1 MIHSTTGT
9 RDMQTVELSLRI
21 LYRPVEEKLP
31 EILNNL
37 GIDYDERVIPSIGNE
52 VLKSVVAQYNADQL
66 LTQREKVSL
75 EIRDI
80 LSKRAKEFDINLDDV
95 SITHLQFSREFAQA
109 IEQKQVAQQM
119 AERSKFIV
127 MVREQEK
134 EAAILKAEGD
144 AQAAQLVAE
153 AMAKYGQGLVAIRK
167 IEAAQH
173 IMESLRDSGNVTF
186 LSGNA
191 LNMVNIPGAG
201 MGGR

>member
-9 RDMQTVELSLRI
+9 RDLQTVELSLRI
-21 LYRPVEEKLP
+21 LFRPQEEKLA

-75 EIRDI
+75 EIRDS
-80 LSKRAKEFDINLDDV
+80 LAKRAKEFDIILDDV

-109 IEQKQVAQQM
+109 IEQKQVAQQN
-119 AERSKFIV
+119 AEKSKFLV
-127 MVREQEK
+127 MIREQEK

-144 AQAAQLVAE
+144 STAALLLSE
-153 AMAKYGQGLVAIRK
+153 AMEKCGSGFIAIRK
-167 IEAAQH
+167 IDAAIH
-173 IMESLRDSGNVTF
+173 IMQTLRDSNNITF

-191 LNMVNIPGAG
+191 LNMINVSGQ

>member
-1 MIHSTTGT
+1 MIHSSTGT

-21 LYRPVEEKLP
+21 LFRPQEEKLP

-37 GIDYDERVIPSIGNE
+37 GVDYDERVIPSIGNE

-66 LTQREKVSL
+66 LTLREKVSL
-75 EIRDI
+75 EIRDS
-80 LSKRAKEFDINLDDV
+80 LSKRAKEFDIILDDV

-109 IEQKQVAQQM
+109 IEQKQVAQQN

-127 MVREQEK
+127 MIREQER

-144 AQAAQLVAE
+144 ATAAQLVAE
-153 AMAKYGQGLVAIRK
+153 AMTKYGSGMIAIRK

-173 IMESLRDSGNVTF
+173 IMETLRDSGNVTF
-186 LSGNA
+186 LSGNSM
-191 LNMVNIPGAG
+191 NMVNLQGS